1 MDYTSLITC
10 LSQNEGV
17 SGTDMEIRY
26 EDSLTRYI
34 STLETQLGIPRN
46 TKSLSSTLLQISESL
61 LMVERKKKSP
71 RDWEMSDQL
80 TCGLERER
88 KRGKIGGKWVGG
100 EWAVLWEPAWNGKS
114 TDRKL
119 QANPLQQPQ
128 LLLEPFQHLETERAL
143 ICRNISCQHHL
154 GRSFECYIES
164 EDLLLWYLPVP
175 SLWSICGQS
184 LASIDVLMRMQAQSG
199 VFFW

>member
-34 STLETQLGIPRN
+34 STLETQLGISRN

-61 LMVERKKKSP
+61 LWLKEKKKKPTRLGNVRSVDVWF
-71 RDWEMSDQL
+71 R
-80 TCGLERER
+80 ERE
-88 KRGKIGGKWVGG
+88 RGKIGGKWVGG

-128 LLLEPFQHLETERAL
+128 LLLEPFQRLETERAL
-143 ICRNISCQHHL
+143 ICRNISCPHHL
-154 GRSFECYIES
+154 DCSFECYIES

-175 SLWSICGQS
+175 SLRSICGQS
-184 LASIDVLMRMQAQSG
+184 LASIDVLMWMQAQSG
-199 VFFW
+199 VFYW

>member
-34 STLETQLGIPRN
+34 STLETQLGISRN

-61 LMVERKKKSP
+61 LWLKEKKKKPTRLGNVRSVDVWF
-71 RDWEMSDQL
+71 R
-80 TCGLERER
+80 ERE
-88 KRGKIGGKWVGG
+88 RGKIGGKWVGG

-128 LLLEPFQHLETERAL
+128 LLLEPFQRLETERAL
-143 ICRNISCQHHL
+143 ICRNISCPHHL

-175 SLWSICGQS
+175 SLRSICGQS
-184 LASIDVLMRMQAQSG
+184 LASIDVLMWMQAQSG

>member
-61 LMVERKKKSP
+61 LWLKEKKKKPTRLGNVRSVDVWF
-71 RDWEMSDQL
+71 R
-80 TCGLERER
+80 ERE
-88 KRGKIGGKWVGG
+88 RGKIGGKWVGG

-128 LLLEPFQHLETERAL
+128 LLLEPFQRLETERAL
-143 ICRNISCQHHL
+143 ICRNISCPHHL

-175 SLWSICGQS
+175 SLRSICGQS
-184 LASIDVLMRMQAQSG
+184 LASIDVLMWMQAQSG

>member
-26 EDSLTRYI
+26 KDSLTRYI
-34 STLETQLGIPRN
+34 STLETQLGISRN

-61 LMVERKKKSP
+61 LWLKEKKKKPTRLGNVRSVDVWF
-71 RDWEMSDQL
+71 R
-80 TCGLERER
+80 ERE
-88 KRGKIGGKWVGG
+88 RGKIGGKWVGG

-128 LLLEPFQHLETERAL
+128 LLLEPFQRLETERAL
-143 ICRNISCQHHL
+143 ICRNISCPHHL

-175 SLWSICGQS
+175 SLRSICGQS
-184 LASIDVLMRMQAQSG
+184 LASIDVLMWMQAQSG
-199 VFFW
+199 VFYW

>member
-26 EDSLTRYI
+26 KDSLTRYI
-34 STLETQLGIPRN
+34 STLETQLGISRN

-61 LMVERKKKSP
+61 LWLKEKKKKPTRLGNVRSVDVWF
-71 RDWEMSDQL
+71 R
-80 TCGLERER
+80 ERE
-88 KRGKIGGKWVGG
+88 RGKIGGKWVGG

-128 LLLEPFQHLETERAL
+128 LLLEPFQRLETERAL
-143 ICRNISCQHHL
+143 ICRNISCPHHL

-184 LASIDVLMRMQAQSG
+184 LASIDVLMWMQAQSG
-199 VFFW
+199 VFYW

>member
-34 STLETQLGIPRN
+34 STLETQLGISRN

-61 LMVERKKKSP
+61 LWLKEKKKKPTRLGNVRSVDVWF
-71 RDWEMSDQL
+71 R
-80 TCGLERER
+80 ERE
-88 KRGKIGGKWVGG
+88 RGKIGGKWVGG

-128 LLLEPFQHLETERAL
+128 LLLEPFQRLETERAL
-143 ICRNISCQHHL
+143 ICRNISCPHHL

-175 SLWSICGQS
+175 SLRSICGQS

>member
-61 LMVERKKKSP
+61 LWLKEKKKKPTRLGNVRSVDVWF
-71 RDWEMSDQL
+71 R
-80 TCGLERER
+80 ERE
-88 KRGKIGGKWVGG
+88 RGKIGGKWVGG

-175 SLWSICGQS
+175 SLRSICGQS

>member
-26 EDSLTRYI
+26 KDSLTRYI
-34 STLETQLGIPRN
+34 STLETQLGISRN

-61 LMVERKKKSP
+61 LWLKEKKKKPTRLGNVRSVDVWF
-71 RDWEMSDQL
+71 R
-80 TCGLERER
+80 ERE
-88 KRGKIGGKWVGG
+88 RGKIGGKWVGG

-128 LLLEPFQHLETERAL
+128 LLLEPFQRLETERAL
-143 ICRNISCQHHL
+143 ICRNISCPHHL
-154 GRSFECYIES
+154 GRSFDCYIES

-175 SLWSICGQS
+175 SLRSICGQS

-199 VFFW
+199 VFYW

>member
-61 LMVERKKKSP
+61 LWLKEKKKKPTRLGNVRSVDVWF
-71 RDWEMSDQL
+71 R
-80 TCGLERER
+80 ERE
-88 KRGKIGGKWVGG
+88 RGKIGGKWVGG

-143 ICRNISCQHHL
+143 ICRNISCPHHL

-175 SLWSICGQS
+175 SLRSICGQS
-184 LASIDVLMRMQAQSG
+184 LASIDVLMWMQAQSG
-199 VFFW
+199 VFYW

>member
-34 STLETQLGIPRN
+34 STLETQLGISRN

-61 LMVERKKKSP
+61 LWLKEKKKKPTRLGNVRSVDVWF
-71 RDWEMSDQL
+71 R
-80 TCGLERER
+80 ERE
-88 KRGKIGGKWVGG
+88 RGKIGGKWVGG

-143 ICRNISCQHHL
+143 ICRNISCPHHL

-175 SLWSICGQS
+175 SLRSICGQS
-184 LASIDVLMRMQAQSG
+184 LASIDVLMWMQAQSG
-199 VFFW
+199 VFYW

>member
-46 TKSLSSTLLQISESL
+46 TKSLSSTLLQISESM

-88 KRGKIGGKWVGG
+88 EEK
-100 EWAVLWEPAWNGKS
+100 
-114 TDRKL
+114 
-119 QANPLQQPQ
+119 
-128 LLLEPFQHLETERAL
+128 
-143 ICRNISCQHHL
+143 
-154 GRSFECYIES
+154 
-164 EDLLLWYLPVP
+164 
-175 SLWSICGQS
+175 
-184 LASIDVLMRMQAQSG
+184 
-199 VFFW
+199 

>member
-26 EDSLTRYI
+26 KDSLTRYI
-34 STLETQLGIPRN
+34 STLETQLGISRN

-61 LMVERKKKSP
+61 LWLKEKKKKPTRLGNVRSVDVWF
-71 RDWEMSDQL
+71 R
-80 TCGLERER
+80 ERE
-88 KRGKIGGKWVGG
+88 RGKIGGKWVGG

-128 LLLEPFQHLETERAL
+128 LLLEPFQRLETERAL
-143 ICRNISCQHHL
+143 ICRNISCPHHL

-175 SLWSICGQS
+175 SLRSICGQS

-199 VFFW
+199 VFYW

>member
-34 STLETQLGIPRN
+34 STLETQLGISRN

-61 LMVERKKKSP
+61 LWLKEKKKKPTRLGNVRSVDVWF
-71 RDWEMSDQL
+71 R
-80 TCGLERER
+80 ERE
-88 KRGKIGGKWVGG
+88 RGKIGGKWVGG

-128 LLLEPFQHLETERAL
+128 LLLEPFQRLETERAL
-143 ICRNISCQHHL
+143 ICRNISCPHHL

-175 SLWSICGQS
+175 SLRSICGQS

-199 VFFW
+199 VFYW

>member
-34 STLETQLGIPRN
+34 STLETQLGISRN

-61 LMVERKKKSP
+61 LWLKEKKKKPTRLGNVRSVDVWF
-71 RDWEMSDQL
+71 R
-80 TCGLERER
+80 ERE
-88 KRGKIGGKWVGG
+88 RGKIGGKWVGG

-128 LLLEPFQHLETERAL
+128 LLLEPFQRLETERAL
-143 ICRNISCQHHL
+143 ICRNISCPHHL

-175 SLWSICGQS
+175 SLRSICGQS
-184 LASIDVLMRMQAQSG
+184 LASIDVLMWMQAQSG
-199 VFFW
+199 VFYW

>member
-34 STLETQLGIPRN
+34 STLETQLGISRN

-61 LMVERKKKSP
+61 LWLKEKKKKPTRLGNVRSVDVWF
-71 RDWEMSDQL
+71 R
-80 TCGLERER
+80 ERE
-88 KRGKIGGKWVGG
+88 RGKIGGKWVGG

-143 ICRNISCQHHL
+143 ICRNISCPHHL
-154 GRSFECYIES
+154 DCSFECYIES

-175 SLWSICGQS
+175 SLRSICGQS

-199 VFFW
+199 VFYW

>member
-34 STLETQLGIPRN
+34 STLETQLGISRN

-61 LMVERKKKSP
+61 LWLKEKKKKPTRLGNVRSVDVWF
-71 RDWEMSDQL
+71 R
-80 TCGLERER
+80 ERE
-88 KRGKIGGKWVGG
+88 RGKIGGKWVGG

-128 LLLEPFQHLETERAL
+128 LLLEPFQRLETERAL
-143 ICRNISCQHHL
+143 ICRNISCPHHL
-154 GRSFECYIES
+154 GRSFDCYIES

-175 SLWSICGQS
+175 SLRSICGQS

-199 VFFW
+199 VFYW

>member
-34 STLETQLGIPRN
+34 STLETQLGISRN

-61 LMVERKKKSP
+61 LWLKEKKKKPTRLGNVRSVDVWF
-71 RDWEMSDQL
+71 R
-80 TCGLERER
+80 ERE
-88 KRGKIGGKWVGG
+88 RGKIGGKWVGG

-143 ICRNISCQHHL
+143 ICRNISCPHHL
-154 GRSFECYIES
+154 DCSFECYIES

-175 SLWSICGQS
+175 SLRSICGQS
-184 LASIDVLMRMQAQSG
+184 LASIDVLMWMQAQSG
-199 VFFW
+199 VFYW

>member
-26 EDSLTRYI
+26 KDSLTRYI
-34 STLETQLGIPRN
+34 STLETQLGISRN

-61 LMVERKKKSP
+61 LWLKEKKKKPTRLGNVRSVDVWF
-71 RDWEMSDQL
+71 R
-80 TCGLERER
+80 ERE
-88 KRGKIGGKWVGG
+88 RGKIGGKWVGG

-128 LLLEPFQHLETERAL
+128 LLLEPFQRLETERAL
-143 ICRNISCQHHL
+143 ICRNISCPHHL

-175 SLWSICGQS
+175 SLRSICGQS

>member
-34 STLETQLGIPRN
+34 STLETQLGISRN

-61 LMVERKKKSP
+61 LWLKEKKKKPTRLGNVRSVDVWF
-71 RDWEMSDQL
+71 R
-80 TCGLERER
+80 ERE
-88 KRGKIGGKWVGG
+88 RGKIGGKWVGG

-143 ICRNISCQHHL
+143 ICRNISCPHHL
-154 GRSFECYIES
+154 DCSFECYIES

-175 SLWSICGQS
+175 SLRSICGQS

>member
-34 STLETQLGIPRN
+34 STLETQLGISRN

-61 LMVERKKKSP
+61 LWLKEKKKKPTRLGNVRSVDVWF
-71 RDWEMSDQL
+71 R
-80 TCGLERER
+80 ERE
-88 KRGKIGGKWVGG
+88 RGKIGGKWVGG

-175 SLWSICGQS
+175 SLRSICGQS
-184 LASIDVLMRMQAQSG
+184 LASIDVLMWMQAQSG
-199 VFFW
+199 VFYW